1 MFATPIRLASA
12 GQPGFWRR
20 SIDELKRQSKI
31 AVRLEGLHKPNQPF
45 PLVRFEEESAL
56 GGCKVMSDA
65 DMGGFSKASLTHI
78 PGTESIE
85 GGESQS
91 QPQAQSQSQSQS
103 QEPQPN
109 AVPTKPKRA
118 QVRAACVA
126 CQRGKAKVSQ
136 TTADAGTHDLDPEQ
150 TLTS

>member
-1 MFATPIRLASA
+1 MFATPIRLASS

-78 PGTESIE
+78 PGTGPIE
-85 GGESQS
+85 GE
-91 QPQAQSQSQSQS
+91 PQSQSQAESLSQS
-103 QEPQPN
+103 QTPPHALFAGKISTELPSEIFPMGD
-109 AVPTKPKRA
+109 TPKFFESKSHTNPR
-118 QVRAACVA
+118 
-126 CQRGKAKVSQ
+126 
-136 TTADAGTHDLDPEQ
+136 
-150 TLTS
+150 